1 MIKLRRAYAD
11 TALGQIHYQ
20 HGGKGPPLLLLHP
33 GPRSSRF
40 YWKLAPILA
49 EHFSV
54 LVPDTLGYGASDAPP
69 TGISIEG
76 LADNMG
82 DFLSAVGVSRAHVFG
97 LHTGNKTATAFA
109 VRQPERIDGL
119 ILCGMTHSL
128 VLDHETR
135 NNEITKLVGHFRTP
149 PPPDE
154 LQRMVDW
161 AANFKSI
168 SSEYWNL
175 DILKNAALG
184 TDRFTQIEQR
194 VIDVMLCLHTMA
206 DVRRAILDYNLAEG
220 LRAITIPTL
229 IIELADSKE
238 AHLGRQGPK
247 LLELLRKGELQTIEG
262 ADRDF
267 LEFEAPKMAAIIRQH
282 LGGR

>member
-11 TALGQIHYQ
+11 TALGQIHYL

-40 YWKLAPILA
+40 YWKLAPVLA

-69 TGISIEG
+69 AGVRIED
-76 LADNMG
+76 LADNMAE
-82 DFLSAVGVSRAHVFG
+82 FLGAVGVSRAHLFG

-109 VRQPERIDGL
+109 VRQPEKIDGL

-128 VLDHETR
+128 MLDHEKR
-135 NNEITKLVGHFRTP
+135 NTEITKLVGHFLDP

-154 LQRMVDW
+154 LQRIVDY

-168 SSEYWNL
+168 SDEYWNL

-184 TDRFTQIEQR
+184 PDRFTQIEQR
-194 VIDVMLCLHTMA
+194 VTDVLICLHTMA
-206 DVRRAILDYNLAEG
+206 DVRRAILDYNLADG

-229 IIELADSKE
+229 IIELAAAKE
-238 AHLGRQGPK
+238 AHLGRQGPRI
-247 LLELLRKGELQTIEG
+247 LELLQKGKLHTIEN

-267 LEFEAPKMAAIIRQH
+267 LEFEAPKMAEIIWHH
-282 LGGR
+282 LLGR